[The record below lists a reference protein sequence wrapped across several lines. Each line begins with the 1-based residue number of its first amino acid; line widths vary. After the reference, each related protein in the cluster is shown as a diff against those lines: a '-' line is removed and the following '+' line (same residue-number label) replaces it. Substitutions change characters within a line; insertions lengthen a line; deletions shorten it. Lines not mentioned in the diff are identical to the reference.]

1 MLLSKKY
8 RFLLSALSGIL
19 MIVSFPYTGSLSM
32 LSFISWVPL
41 LLVEDSILKRN
52 YKSGK
57 VIIHAY
63 LVFLIYNVGTTWWI
77 YFASPGGAYL
87 AFILN
92 SFLMALTFYF
102 YHLTRR
108 KLKIKWSL
116 IFLVILWAGFE
127 HLHYHWELSWPWLTL
142 GNVFSRNPEFVQW
155 YEYTGVMGGTIWI
168 LSINYLIFFVVSNW
182 IKAGKL
188 EIKKQLRLILLISTI
203 FLAPLILSWLIFM
216 KYEEKINPVEVVVV
230 QPNIDPYNEKFVS
243 NPESQIHRMLEI
255 AKKYKTPKT
264 KFVLFPETA
273 ISAAFDERKIDETSS
288 IKLIRQYLKNNS
300 TIHVFTGASTYSF
313 FNEKN
318 SIAAR
323 QIPETNEYIEFY
335 NSSIGIDSTNS
346 QIIHKSKLV
355 LGVEKIPFSEWLPF
369 LEKLSIEN
377 GGTSGTLG
385 QEKEPRIITAN
396 SLKYAPIV
404 CYESIYGEF
413 IGNQVKKGAEL
424 LFIVTNDG
432 WWKDTPGYKQHNSFA
447 SLRAIETRRSVA
459 RSANTGISSLINQ
472 KGEVLQHTQWW
483 QEAGIIATIN
493 RNSVQTVYSVYGDFL
508 YRFCSY
514 LALVLACYTVL
525 ISPILRL
532 VNTKKGSS
540 N

>member
-1 MLLSKKY
+1 MV
-8 RFLLSALSGIL
+8 
-19 MIVSFPYTGSLSM
+19 VSFPFTGSLSI

-41 LLVEDSILKRN
+41 LLIENSIFSRN
-52 YKSGK
+52 YRSGK
-57 VIIHAY
+57 VFIHAY
-63 LVFLIYNVGTTWWI
+63 FTFFIYNVGTTWWI

-92 SFLMALTFYF
+92 SLLMALTFLF
-102 YHLTRR
+102 FHLVR
-108 KLKIKWSL
+108 KKFNPKWSL
-116 IFLVILWAGFE
+116 IFLVILWVGFE

-142 GNVFSRNPEFVQW
+142 GNVFSRNPELVQW
-155 YEYTGVMGGTIWI
+155 YEFTGVMGGSIWI
-168 LSINYLIFFVVSNW
+168 IVINYLVFLVISNW
-182 IKAGKL
+182 VKEGKIYFKDKFGL
-188 EIKKQLRLILLISTI
+188 LFLLLSCLLVPILT
-203 FLAPLILSWLIFM
+203 SWIQ
-216 KYEEKINPVEVVVV
+216 YTQYTEKVNPTELVVV

-243 NPESQIHRMLEI
+243 NPEGQIQRMIEI

-273 ISAAFDERKIDETSS
+273 ISASFDERNIDKTPS
-288 IKLIRQYLKNNS
+288 IDLIRGFLKNNS
-300 TIHVFTGASTYSF
+300 GIHVYTGASTYSF
-313 FNEKN
+313 FDEKN
-318 SIAAR
+318 SIASR

-335 NSSIGIDSTNS
+335 NSSIGIDTANS
-346 QIIHKSKLV
+346 QIVHKSKLV

-385 QEKEPRIITAN
+385 QEKEERIISTN
-396 SLKYAPIV
+396 TLKYAPIV

-447 SLRAIETRRSVA
+447 SIRAIETRRSVA
-459 RSANTGISSLINQ
+459 RSANTGISSFINQ
-472 KGEVLQHTQWW
+472 KGEVIQHTKWW
-483 QEAGIIATIN
+483 QEAGIIATLN
-493 RNSVQTVYSVYGDFL
+493 RNSEQTIYTSYGDGL

-514 LALVLACYTVL
+514 LAVLLVLFAVV
-525 ISPILRL
+525 IFPIYRL
-532 VNTKKGSS
+532 VQTKKGHRID
-540 N
+540 NP